1 MVLYSTIQL
10 SPRRFQLYRLI
21 VTCHDHK
28 CLRCHLFSCDRLH
41 ALGITSKESTS
52 ILCLV
57 KHITFYCSFQNK
69 SPRIFYCRPSCIL
82 SFIANNVSN
91 KHTCSSCEYWKKVA
105 VKATTWSMQRTART
119 KIPEGVSVEYFFSG
133 MENFSGQERSRTYLQ
148 IA

>member
-1 MVLYSTIQL
+1 MVLYSIIQL

-105 VKATTWSMQRTART
+105 VKATTWSMQQPELRFQKVFRWNTFSAGWKTSQAR
-119 KIPEGVSVEYFFSG
+119 K
-133 MENFSGQERSRTYLQ
+133 GQEPTYK
-148 IA
+148 